1 MITLISNHADLS
13 TSGEKSSS
21 LAMEKAS
28 CNLFLSLLKWMM
40 EANYKK
46 IKIPGFTF
54 IKSSLY
60 VIQH

>member
-28 CNLFLSLLKWMM
+28 CNLFLSLLIVDDGSKLQ
-40 EANYKK
+40 KD
-46 IKIPGFTF
+46 
-54 IKSSLY
+54 
-60 VIQH
+60 